1 LILIRKDTKKNGFF
15 KKNRIF
21 AKILYQ
27 PYKIMSEVKVPKKPG
42 FQRFLDGVEVVGNK
56 LPHPAMLFALFALI
70 IIAISHIASSLGVSV
85 RLPGAEEDTYVRG
98 VGIAYI
104 FTNAVSNFVNF
115 APLGTVLV
123 AMLGVGVAEHTGL
136 ISALLRKIMLGSSKK
151 MITFV
156 VVFVGIFSSVAENAG
171 YLIVIPLG
179 AAIFYAVGRHPLAG
193 LAAAFFGVSAG
204 FAANI
209 VLTLSD
215 VILAGITEQAARM
228 VDPDIVVLATVNYFF
243 MIVATLLLTIVGYY
257 VTEKI
262 VVPKLGEYKPDGE
275 IDIADISSE
284 LSAEE
289 KRGLRIAGWSFL
301 GAIAFLLL
309 LILPESAPLRNPE
322 TGAILDRGAPFM
334 GGLVAV
340 IMILFLAPA
349 LGFGIGAKKIKSN
362 KDVVNSMTKSMQS
375 MGAYLVLAFFAAQFI
390 NYFAHSNLGVVLSM
404 NGSNFLQNIGLTGI
418 PLILSFIL
426 LCAFLNMFMGS
437 TSAKWLIMA
446 PIFVPMFMEL
456 GYDPA
461 FTQLIFRVGD
471 TVTNIITP
479 MMSFFALVV
488 VFAEKYDKNAG
499 IGTIISMML
508 PYSIITL
515 LVLSVALIIWYLTGL
530 PIGIGGYIHLPY

>member
-1 LILIRKDTKKNGFF
+1 
-15 KKNRIF
+15 
-21 AKILYQ
+21 
-27 PYKIMSEVKVPKKPG
+27 
-42 FQRFLDGVEVVGNK
+42 
-56 LPHPAMLFALFALI
+56 
-70 IIAISHIASSLGVSV
+70 
-85 RLPGAEEDTYVRG
+85 
-98 VGIAYI
+98 
-104 FTNAVSNFVNF
+104 
-115 APLGTVLV
+115 
-123 AMLGVGVAEHTGL
+123 
-136 ISALLRKIMLGSSKK
+136 
-151 MITFV
+151 
-156 VVFVGIFSSVAENAG
+156 
-171 YLIVIPLG
+171 LG
-179 AAIFYAVGRHPLAG
+179 AAIFYAIGRHPLAG

-209 VLTLSD
+209 SLTLSD

-228 VDPDIVVLATVNYFF
+228 IDPEIVVLATSNLFF
-243 MIVATLLLTIVGYY
+243 MWAATIILTIIGYF

-262 VVPKLGEYKPDGE
+262 VVPKLGEYKPSGD
-275 IDIADISSE
+275 IDVADISSE

-289 KRGLRIAGWSFL
+289 KRGLKFAGWSFL
-301 GAIAFLLL
+301 GAVIFILLL
-309 LILPESAPLRNPE
+309 VLPESAPLRNPE
-322 TGAILDRGAPFM
+322 TGAILDRHAPFM

-349 LGFGIGAKKIKSN
+349 LGFGIGSKTIKSN

-404 NGSNFLQNIGLTGI
+404 NGSVFLQNIGLTGV
-418 PLILSFIL
+418 PLIISFVL

-437 TSAKWLIMA
+437 SSAKWLIMA
-446 PIFVPMFMEL
+446 PIFVPMFMDL

-461 FTQLIFRVGD
+461 FTQLAFRVGD

-508 PYSIITL
+508 PYSLIAL
-515 LVLSVALIIWYLTGL
+515 LGLSAALIVWYLTGL
-530 PIGIGGYIHLPY
+530 PIGVGGYIHLP

>member
-1 LILIRKDTKKNGFF
+1 MISFVNLRFFCTFAGNFDNHKQFILK
-15 KKNRIF
+15 
-21 AKILYQ
+21 
-27 PYKIMSEVKVPKKPG
+27 MKVPKKPG
-42 FQRFLDGVEVVGNK
+42 FQRFLDGVEVAGNK

-70 IIAISHIASSLGVSV
+70 IIVISHIAAAMGVSV
-85 RLPGAEEDTYVRG
+85 RLPGAEVDTYVRG

-151 MITFV
+151 MITIV
-156 VVFVGIFSSVAENAG
+156 VVFVGIFSSIAENAG

-179 AAIFYAVGRHPLAG
+179 AAIFYAIGRHPLAG

-209 VLTLSD
+209 SLTLSD
-215 VILAGITEQAARM
+215 VILAGITEQAAQM
-228 VDPDIVVLATVNYFF
+228 IDPDIVVLATSNIFF
-243 MIVATLLLTIVGYY
+243 MWAATIILTIIGYF

-275 IDIADISSE
+275 IDVADISSE
-284 LSAEE
+284 LSVEE
-289 KRGLRIAGWSFL
+289 KRGLKFAGWSFL
-301 GAIAFLLL
+301 GAVAFLLL
-309 LILPESAPLRNPE
+309 LVLPESAPLRNPE
-322 TGAILDRGAPFM
+322 TGAILDRDAPFM

-349 LGFGIGAKKIKSN
+349 LGFGIGSKTIKGN

-404 NGSNFLQNIGLTGI
+404 NGSVFLQNTGLTGV
-418 PLILSFIL
+418 PLILSFVL

-437 TSAKWLIMA
+437 SSAKWLIMA
-446 PIFVPMFMEL
+446 PIFVPMFMQL

-461 FTQLIFRVGD
+461 FTQLAFRVGD

-508 PYSIITL
+508 PYSLIAL
-515 LVLSVALIIWYLTGL
+515 LGLSAALIIWYLTGL
-530 PIGIGGYIHLPY
+530 PIGIGGYIHLPS